1 MADAASTV
9 VTVIL
14 GLALVAVAYVIIRS
28 ARIVDEY
35 KRLVVFRLGRSV
47 GQRGPGLVLLV
58 PFLDT
63 ATEID
68 LREQFIE
75 VPHQTC
81 ITRDNAPIDIDFL
94 IYTKVMDAVLTVVQ
108 VRNFAGAAQ
117 GLATTTLRAVIG
129 DILLDDVLARREEIN
144 ERLRAKLDEVTER
157 WGVKIT
163 SVEIREIVPPQ
174 EILAAMNRQMTAER
188 QRRAQVLEAEGQQQ
202 ASILVAEGEKEASIL
217 RATGEREAAT
227 LRAEG
232 FATALQTL
240 FATAKRADAN
250 TISLQYLETIRAIAT
265 GPAQKWVIPADLVT
279 ALGRVTGSIAQGQS
293 KTPTPGTGVGVPGDL
308 H

>member
-94 IYTKVMDAVLTVVQ
+94 IYTKVIDAVLTVVQ

-117 GLATTTLRAVIG
+117 GLATTPLRAVIG

-293 KTPTPGTGVGVPGDL
+293 KTPTP
-308 H
+308 

>member
-1 MADAASTV
+1 MADAASIV

-14 GLALVAVAYVIIRS
+14 GLALIVVAYFIIRS

-94 IYTKVMDAVLTVVQ
+94 IYTKVIDAVLTVVQ

-240 FATAKRADAN
+240 FATAKGADAN

-293 KTPTPGTGVGVPGDL
+293 KTPTPS
-308 H
+308 

>member
-1 MADAASTV
+1 MVDAASTV

-293 KTPTPGTGVGVPGDL
+293 KTPTP
-308 H
+308 

>member
-240 FATAKRADAN
+240 FATAKGADAN

-293 KTPTPGTGVGVPGDL
+293 KTPTP
-308 H
+308 

>member
-14 GLALVAVAYVIIRS
+14 GLALVVVAYVIIRS

-94 IYTKVMDAVLTVVQ
+94 IYTKVTDAVLTVVQ

-157 WGVKIT
+157 WGVRIT

-279 ALGRVTGSIAQGQS
+279 ALGRITGPIAQGQS
-293 KTPTPGTGVGVPGDL
+293 KTPTS
-308 H
+308 

>member
-14 GLALVAVAYVIIRS
+14 GLALVVVAYVIIRS

-81 ITRDNAPIDIDFL
+81 ITRDNAPIDIDFQ

-279 ALGRVTGSIAQGQS
+279 ALGRITGSIAQGQS
-293 KTPTPGTGVGVPGDL
+293 KTPTP
-308 H
+308 

>member
-14 GLALVAVAYVIIRS
+14 GLALVVVAYVIIRS

-94 IYTKVMDAVLTVVQ
+94 IYTKVTDAVLTVVQ

-157 WGVKIT
+157 WGVRIT

-202 ASILVAEGEKEASIL
+202 ASILIAEGEKEASIL

-279 ALGRVTGSIAQGQS
+279 ALGRITGPIAQGQS
-293 KTPTPGTGVGVPGDL
+293 KTPTS
-308 H
+308 

>member
-94 IYTKVMDAVLTVVQ
+94 IYTKVIDAVLTVVQ

-240 FATAKRADAN
+240 FATAKGADAN

-265 GPAQKWVIPADLVT
+265 GPAQKWVIPADLVS
-279 ALGRVTGSIAQGQS
+279 ALGRVTGVIAQGQS
-293 KTPTPGTGVGVPGDL
+293 KTPTP
-308 H
+308 

>member
-293 KTPTPGTGVGVPGDL
+293 KTPAP
-308 H
+308 

>member
-9 VTVIL
+9 VTVIV

-250 TISLQYLETIRAIAT
+250 TISLQYLETIRAIAS

-293 KTPTPGTGVGVPGDL
+293 KTPTP
-308 H
+308 

>member
-9 VTVIL
+9 VTVIV

-202 ASILVAEGEKEASIL
+202 ASILVAEGGKEASIL

-293 KTPTPGTGVGVPGDL
+293 KTPTP
-308 H
+308 

>member
-202 ASILVAEGEKEASIL
+202 ASIRVAEGEKEASIL

-293 KTPTPGTGVGVPGDL
+293 KTPTP
-308 H
+308 

>member
-14 GLALVAVAYVIIRS
+14 GLALVAVTYVIIRS

-293 KTPTPGTGVGVPGDL
+293 KTPTS
-308 H
+308 

>member
-1 MADAASTV
+1 MADASSTV

-217 RATGEREAAT
+217 RATGERDAAT

-293 KTPTPGTGVGVPGDL
+293 KTPTP
-308 H
+308 

>member
-9 VTVIL
+9 VTVIV

-293 KTPTPGTGVGVPGDL
+293 KTPTP
-308 H
+308 

>member
-1 MADAASTV
+1 
-9 VTVIL
+9 
-14 GLALVAVAYVIIRS
+14 
-28 ARIVDEY
+28 
-35 KRLVVFRLGRSV
+35 
-47 GQRGPGLVLLV
+47 
-58 PFLDT
+58 
-63 ATEID
+63 
-68 LREQFIE
+68 
-75 VPHQTC
+75 
-81 ITRDNAPIDIDFL
+81 
-94 IYTKVMDAVLTVVQ
+94 
-108 VRNFAGAAQ
+108 
-117 GLATTTLRAVIG
+117 
-129 DILLDDVLARREEIN
+129 
-144 ERLRAKLDEVTER
+144 
-157 WGVKIT
+157 VKIT

-293 KTPTPGTGVGVPGDL
+293 KTPTP
-308 H
+308 

>member
-217 RATGEREAAT
+217 RETGEREAAT

-293 KTPTPGTGVGVPGDL
+293 KTPTP
-308 H
+308 

>member
-240 FATAKRADAN
+240 FATARRADAN

-293 KTPTPGTGVGVPGDL
+293 KTPTP
-308 H
+308 

>member
-293 KTPTPGTGVGVPGDL
+293 KTPTS
-308 H
+308 

>member
-9 VTVIL
+9 VTVVL
-14 GLALVAVAYVIIRS
+14 GLALVVVAYVIIRS

-279 ALGRVTGSIAQGQS
+279 ALGRITGSIAQGQS
-293 KTPTPGTGVGVPGDL
+293 KTPTP
-308 H
+308 

>member
-265 GPAQKWVIPADLVT
+265 GPAEKWVIPADLVT

-293 KTPTPGTGVGVPGDL
+293 KTPTP
-308 H
+308 

>member
-279 ALGRVTGSIAQGQS
+279 ALGRVTGSIAQRQS
-293 KTPTPGTGVGVPGDL
+293 KTPTP
-308 H
+308 

>member
-1 MADAASTV
+1 MADAASTI

-14 GLALVAVAYVIIRS
+14 GLALVVVAYVIIRS

-94 IYTKVMDAVLTVVQ
+94 IYTKVVDAVLTVVQ

-163 SVEIREIVPPQ
+163 RVEIREIVPPQ

-279 ALGRVTGSIAQGQS
+279 ALGRVTGSISQGQS
-293 KTPTPGTGVGVPGDL
+293 KTPTP
-308 H
+308 

>member
-81 ITRDNAPIDIDFL
+81 ITRDNAPINIDFL

-293 KTPTPGTGVGVPGDL
+293 KTPTP
-308 H
+308 

>member
-293 KTPTPGTGVGVPGDL
+293 KTPTL
-308 H
+308 

>member
-9 VTVIL
+9 FTVIL

-293 KTPTPGTGVGVPGDL
+293 KTPTP
-308 H
+308 

>member
-14 GLALVAVAYVIIRS
+14 GLALVFVAYVIIRS

-75 VPHQTC
+75 IPHQTC

-94 IYTKVMDAVLTVVQ
+94 IYTKVIDAVLTVVQ

-157 WGVKIT
+157 WGVRVT
-163 SVEIREIVPPQ
+163 SVEIREIVPPR
-174 EILAAMNRQMTAER
+174 EILGAMNRQMTAER

-240 FATAKRADAN
+240 FATAKGADAN
-250 TISLQYLETIRAIAT
+250 TISLQYLETIRTIAN
-265 GPAQKWVIPADLVT
+265 GPAEKWVIPADLVT
-279 ALGRVTGSIAQGQS
+279 ALGRVTGSIAQGQN
-293 KTPTPGTGVGVPGDL
+293 KTPTP
-308 H
+308 

>member
-14 GLALVAVAYVIIRS
+14 GLALVVVAYVIIRS

-265 GPAQKWVIPADLVT
+265 GPAPKWVIPADLVT
-279 ALGRVTGSIAQGQS
+279 ALGRITGSIAQGQS
-293 KTPTPGTGVGVPGDL
+293 KTPTP
-308 H
+308 

>member
-94 IYTKVMDAVLTVVQ
+94 IYTKVIDAVLTVVQ

-265 GPAQKWVIPADLVT
+265 GPAQKWVIPADLVS
-279 ALGRVTGSIAQGQS
+279 ALGRVTGAIAQGQS
-293 KTPTPGTGVGVPGDL
+293 KTPTP
-308 H
+308 

>member
-293 KTPTPGTGVGVPGDL
+293 KTPTA
-308 H
+308 

>member
-1 MADAASTV
+1 M
-9 VTVIL
+9 
-14 GLALVAVAYVIIRS
+14 
-28 ARIVDEY
+28 
-35 KRLVVFRLGRSV
+35 
-47 GQRGPGLVLLV
+47 

-293 KTPTPGTGVGVPGDL
+293 KTPTA
-308 H
+308 

>member
-250 TISLQYLETIRAIAT
+250 TISLQYLETIRAIAS

-293 KTPTPGTGVGVPGDL
+293 KTPTP
-308 H
+308 

>member
-265 GPAQKWVIPADLVT
+265 GPAQKWVIPADLVS
-279 ALGRVTGSIAQGQS
+279 ALGRVTGAIAQGQS
-293 KTPTPGTGVGVPGDL
+293 KTPTP
-308 H
+308 

>member
-14 GLALVAVAYVIIRS
+14 GLALVVVAYVIIRS

-279 ALGRVTGSIAQGQS
+279 ALGRITGSIAQGQS
-293 KTPTPGTGVGVPGDL
+293 KTPTP
-308 H
+308 

>member
-279 ALGRVTGSIAQGQS
+279 ALGRVAGSIAQGQS
-293 KTPTPGTGVGVPGDL
+293 KTPTP
-308 H
+308 

>member
-47 GQRGPGLVLLV
+47 GQRGQGLVLLV

-293 KTPTPGTGVGVPGDL
+293 KTPTP
-308 H
+308 

>member
-14 GLALVAVAYVIIRS
+14 GLALVVVAYVIIRS

-75 VPHQTC
+75 IPHQTC

-157 WGVKIT
+157 WGVRIT

-202 ASILVAEGEKEASIL
+202 ASILIAEGEKEASIL

-293 KTPTPGTGVGVPGDL
+293 KTPIP
-308 H
+308 